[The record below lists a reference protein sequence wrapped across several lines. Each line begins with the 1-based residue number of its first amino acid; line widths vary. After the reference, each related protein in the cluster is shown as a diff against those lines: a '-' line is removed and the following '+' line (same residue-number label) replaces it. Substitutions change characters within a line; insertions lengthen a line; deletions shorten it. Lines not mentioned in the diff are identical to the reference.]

1 MHSKFIVS
9 DGVVAAVLAINALA
23 NTHLGDAIFGLHNG
37 RAILHTKYYSYQRN
51 SYKRITKNEFK
62 I

>member
-9 DGVVAAVLAINALA
+9 DGVAAAVLATNVLADTHPGGVTLAL
-23 NTHLGDAIFGLHNG
+23 HIG

-51 SYKRITKNEFK
+51 SYQRITKNEFK